1 MSEETQGQVPETSGG
16 ESAQDATTPKTFDE
30 SYVKKLREE
39 AAGWRTKAQEAAAK
53 ISDFEKAQM
62 TEAERLKAEAQEAK
76 AQAEAA
82 KAQAKQALAQAE
94 IAKHAAKAG
103 LDPTLAQRL
112 VDVQFDDA
120 GQPTGVD
127 EAINNLLQQYPML
140 KAGSF
145 EAGATNPGRQNRL
158 TLDDIKK
165 MSPDEINRRWDE
177 VQKTMAGSN

>member
-1 MSEETQGQVPETSGG
+1 MSEEAQGQEPETSGG
-16 ESAQDATTPKTFDE
+16 ESAQDATTPKTFNED
-30 SYVKKLREE
+30 YVRGLREE
-39 AAGWRTKAQEAAAK
+39 AAGWRRKAQEAAAK
-53 ISDFEKAQM
+53 IGDFEKAQM

-82 KAQAKQALAQAE
+82 RAAAKQAIARAE
-94 IAKHAAKAG
+94 ITRHAAKVG
-103 LDPTLAQRL
+103 LDPTLAERL

-127 EAINNLLQQYPML
+127 EAINNLLQQYPNL

-145 EAGATNPGRQNRL
+145 EAGATNPGRQKQL

-165 MSPDEINRRWDE
+165 MPPEEINRRWDE
-177 VQKTMAGSN
+177 VQKTMAGQ